1 MVSALERDL
10 IVERREKLTDAQ
22 VDELRAAYGAGEK
35 RLDLMKR
42 FDISKSTFYRLL
54 QVVDLENN
62 PTGKQG

>member
-54 QVVDLENN
+54 PVVDLENN

>member
-62 PTGKQG
+62 PTGKQA